1 MAVYACVWLCRAMY
15 GYVGLCMAVGTLRLY
30 TTVGWDGW
38 KRTRAA
44 WGQDGKKARKIST

>member
-1 MAVYACVWLCRAMY
+1 MLLCQV
-15 GYVGLCMAVGTLRLY
+15 VGTQLRNVVEIGTLRLY